1 MTSDN
6 GTFPDITSPT
16 AGSDLTVPATSHA
29 SLTNL
34 GELVSK
40 TRTFA
45 SAAKAPSTRKAYQ
58 RDWSSFE
65 TWCRDLGLPSL
76 PALPATVAT
85 YATHMIDEGL
95 AVSTVQRAMV
105 SISQGYKMAGHT
117 SPTSSAVV
125 LEVLKGIR
133 REKGTAQAQKS
144 PLLPNQIRTMLD
156 LLPDDLLGVRDR
168 AILLLGFAGGFRR
181 SELVGLDVQD
191 IEFTEDGMVVTIR
204 RSKTDQEGQG
214 RRVGIPFGSYPA
226 TCPVRSVRAW
236 IDAASIT
243 GGPVFRP
250 VGRWGHVGEQRL
262 ANRAVAR
269 VVQRYAQAVGLDPR
283 KFAGHSLRAGL
294 ATAAAK
300 AGKSERAIMAQTGH
314 RSVAMVRKY
323 IREGSLFTEN
333 AAAGLL

>member
-6 GTFPDITSPT
+6 GTFPDTTATDITVPTTSP
-16 AGSDLTVPATSHA
+16 AGLTI
-29 SLTNL
+29 L
-34 GELVSK
+34 GELVNK
-40 TRTFA
+40 ARTFA
-45 SAAKAPSTRKAYQ
+45 SEAKAPATRRAYQ
-58 RDWSSFE
+58 RDWSAFQA
-65 TWCRDLGLPSL
+65 WCRESGLPSL
-76 PALPATVAT
+76 PASPATVAT
-85 YATHMIDEGL
+85 YATYTIGEGL

-105 SISQGYKMAGHT
+105 SISQCHKMAGHT

-125 LEVLKGIR
+125 LETLKGIR
-133 REKGTAQAQKS
+133 RQKGTIQIQKS
-144 PLLPNQIRTMLD
+144 PVLPNQIRTMLD
-156 LLPDDLLGVRDR
+156 SLPEGLLGVRDR
-168 AILLLGFAGGFRR
+168 AVLLLGFAGGFRR
-181 SELVGLDVQD
+181 SELVGLDAQD
-191 IEFTEDGMVVTIR
+191 IEFTSDGMVVTLR

-214 RRVGIPFGSYPA
+214 RRVGIPFGSAPA

-250 VGRWGHVGEQRL
+250 VGRWGHVAEQRL
-262 ANRAVAR
+262 ADRAVAR
-269 VVQRYAQAVGLDPR
+269 VVQRYAQAVGLDAGR
-283 KFAGHSLRAGL
+283 FGGHSLRAGL

-314 RSVAMVRKY
+314 KSVTMVRRY